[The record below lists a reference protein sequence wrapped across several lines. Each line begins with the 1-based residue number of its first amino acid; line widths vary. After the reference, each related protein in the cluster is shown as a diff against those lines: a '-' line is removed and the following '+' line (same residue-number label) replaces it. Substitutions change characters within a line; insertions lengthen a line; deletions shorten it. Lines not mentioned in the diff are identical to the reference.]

1 MNICVDIMIDSPIG
15 PVWDAITDFENCEKM
30 VSGILSAKVL
40 ERPDDGLVGLKWT
53 ETRTMF
59 GKECDETMWIT
70 DAKEH
75 SFYETRAE
83 NHGAIY
89 VSKMSVNEIDG
100 QTKLTMSFS
109 GTSDSMLVRIISS
122 VMNLFMKNSMV
133 KMLETD
139 LSDIKQFVEQQA
151 SS

>member
-1 MNICVDIMIDSPIG
+1 MNICVDIMINSSID
-15 PVWDAITDFENCEKM
+15 PVWNAITDFENCEKM
-30 VSGILSAKVL
+30 VSGIISAKVI
-40 ERPDDGLVGLKWT
+40 ERPNEGLVGLKWT
-53 ETRTMF
+53 ETRMMF
-59 GKECDETMWIT
+59 GKECEETMWIT
-70 DAKEH
+70 DAKDRE
-75 SFYETRAE
+75 FYETRAE

-89 VSKMSVNEIDG
+89 VSKMSVQAIEG

-122 VMNLFMKNSMV
+122 IMNLFMKKSMV
-133 KMLETD
+133 KILETD

>member
-1 MNICVDIMIDSPIG
+1 MNICVDIMINSSID
-15 PVWDAITDFENCEKM
+15 PVWNAITDFENCEKM
-30 VSGILSAKVL
+30 VSGIISAKVIA
-40 ERPDDGLVGLKWT
+40 RPNEGLVGLKWT
-53 ETRTMF
+53 ETRMMF
-59 GKECDETMWIT
+59 GKECEETMWIT
-70 DAKEH
+70 DAKDRE
-75 SFYETRAE
+75 FYETRAE

-89 VSKMSVNEIDG
+89 VSKMSVQEIEG

-122 VMNLFMKNSMV
+122 IMNLFMKKSMV